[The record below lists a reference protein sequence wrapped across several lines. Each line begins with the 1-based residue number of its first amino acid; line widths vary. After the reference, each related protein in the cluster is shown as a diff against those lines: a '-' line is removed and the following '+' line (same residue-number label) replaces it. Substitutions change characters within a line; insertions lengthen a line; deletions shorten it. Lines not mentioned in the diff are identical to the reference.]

1 MKQEKNP
8 HAGFSPAFFQR
19 GCDSCVGDNS
29 TSLIF
34 LFHPEKL
41 PLTRSQSTK
50 TSPPT
55 QRNPCK
61 NIHLPFPSHNK
72 QENSLRSSRT
82 NQSLSSPQTRNR
94 EQREE
99 KSPYLKRLTHRI
111 SPKILLSS
119 VFASVTNT
127 FNGKLS
133 SSITFGPRCGRTK

>member
-1 MKQEKNP
+1 MKQQKNP
-8 HAGFSPAFFQR
+8 HAGFSLSIFPDGVRF
-19 GCDSCVGDNS
+19 CVGDNS

-34 LFHPEKL
+34 LFIPKNS
-41 PLTRSQSTK
+41 PLTKSQSAK
-50 TSPPT
+50 TPPPP

-61 NIHLPFPSHNK
+61 NIHLPLPSHNK
-72 QENSLRSSRT
+72 QENSLRSTRT